1 MLTTESGNPIHGDAC
16 VPGSCRDKG
25 RGSVDE
31 GALCLSWLGC
41 DLCAPRSPHW
51 SALPPGPHPAPHPP
65 LVPTGPHSV
74 VNIHQGDCSTC
85 QGLFFKLN
93 LALYDYRPLYRITG
107 SQGGCL

>member
-1 MLTTESGNPIHGDAC
+1 MLTTES
-16 VPGSCRDKG
+16 GSCRDKG

-65 LVPTGPHSV
+65 LVPTGPHAV

-85 QGLFFKLN
+85 QGLFFTLN
-93 LALYDYRPLYRITG
+93 LALSMKGYSNDGNQSAALCSTHQRF
-107 SQGGCL
+107 S